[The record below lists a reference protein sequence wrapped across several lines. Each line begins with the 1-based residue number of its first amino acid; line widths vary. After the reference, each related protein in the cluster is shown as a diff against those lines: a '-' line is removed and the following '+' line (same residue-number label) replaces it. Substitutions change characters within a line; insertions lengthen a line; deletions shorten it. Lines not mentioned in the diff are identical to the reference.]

1 MQSKYNK
8 VISPGIYIIYW
19 PRSCV
24 QGNCSLMF
32 TQNFCSM
39 EHKEMYVRTEQGKK
53 DETRTV
59 LCVIAQRHLKTFIE
73 EYLGS
78 TQIFN
83 HSVPSLLVVNL
94 YSQGFIVE
102 NTEKAISFHSLFR
115 AASFS
120 LYLRAHTRT
129 GTWITRFVRDLQFSP
144 RYLVVARVTKIYKQC
159 T

>member
-8 VISPGIYIIYW
+8 MISPGIHIIYTLTSKL
-19 PRSCV
+19 RARKSFINVYAKFLRDGTRKCMCV
-24 QGNCSLMF
+24 QN
-32 TQNFCSM
+32 
-39 EHKEMYVRTEQGKK
+39 KE

-83 HSVPSLLVVNL
+83 HSVPSSLVVNL

-115 AASFS
+115 AAFSFIS
-120 LYLRAHTRT
+120 CAHTNGHVDPVLSEICNSRL
-129 GTWITRFVRDLQFSP
+129 GTWWLH
-144 RYLVVARVTKIYKQC
+144 A
-159 T
+159 